1 MPYTSSSP
9 ATDDTATIK
18 RPVWL
23 FSMDSEQFHAPPT
36 TNGGLIAYFQKYGK
50 TTQSTST
57 KLVHFKDQNS
67 IQQWLDD
74 EFVEFQ
80 RNIQQAIANGIE
92 PIAGFSFY
100 TWNAAEFL
108 ELVKLLKSHCPE
120 LLVIAG
126 GPHVQQAEDYLF
138 DDPIDVIALGEGEVT
153 FQQLLDCPGKQQWPS
168 IDGIAYLERGAIV
181 KTSERVR
188 TRDMSQFPSALNII
202 ELRDKNGPIYDSV
215 SYETSRGCPFKC
227 SFCEWGTGDLGS
239 KMYQHS
245 LERIRQDWDI
255 IIAGGIKNIWLADS
269 NFGAL
274 REDLDKA
281 RMIIELKDKTGLPS
295 SFATSW
301 SKKHSP
307 RVQEIVLLLHNN
319 DLLPHYQLAL
329 QTLTPL
335 ALELSNRK
343 NMGANKYVPIAKE
356 MAEQGVPIAAEL
368 IWGLPGD
375 TLASFEHNLDQLLV
389 TFPNI
394 NIFGYTLLPG
404 TEFYRK
410 RHEYKIESVPVA
422 GYGKAKGEYVVGCH
436 TFSRAQGEEGY
447 FLITAHILLIHGYIL
462 PRTMRFLALS
472 GVPGISALLR
482 QILTKLLEQYG
493 NETNEINTE
502 NKIAVYEHRNT
513 LYLSLLH
520 SANMTYQ
527 IITSTLLHQ
536 LGKLKLKK
544 KLVADILKLI
554 ELDRACCP
562 RAGDKHSINKSFEF
576 NARQVAEAL
585 DAMRLPNALAFG
597 KHQQT
602 LRIDHPGGLGSV
614 LTDAD
619 GGSWIKGNICE
630 DESIEVLELA

>member
-188 TRDMSQFPSALNII
+188 IRDMSQFPSALNII

-307 RVQEIVLLLHNN
+307 RVQEIVLLLHDN

-520 SANMTYQ
+520 SANTTYQ